1 MCLTRSLVRAAA
13 LLALC
18 ALLVFAPEI
27 LAVVSAPYSAS
38 PPRRVLL
45 RIVLCTQ
52 DADTSASFYKALSDY
67 QKDVPAVHLRVQRVD
82 AQQLAALS
90 DPLPDVFCC
99 PADQAASLPP
109 SVPLA
114 GADADSAPT
123 QSIYRPEA
131 GEPLCCAVYVGTRE
145 AEAALSLIDHLRG
158 ASRSPGE

>member
-1 MCLTRSLVRAAA
+1 M
-13 LLALC
+13 
-18 ALLVFAPEI
+18 
-27 LAVVSAPYSAS
+27 
-38 PPRRVLL
+38 
-45 RIVLCTQ
+45 
-52 DADTSASFYKALSDY
+52 
-67 QKDVPAVHLRVQRVD
+67 QRVD

-90 DPLPDVFCC
+90 EPLPDVFCC
-99 PADQAASLPP
+99 PADQAATLPP

-158 ASRSPGE
+158 ASSSPDGEN